1 VTKGRDDPCL
11 AEAAV
16 AVLGAIMIRVL
27 ICDDQTVVREGL
39 AAILSTD
46 PDVEVVGL
54 AGNGREAL
62 DLASG
67 LQPDVVLMD
76 LKMPVMNGVQAT
88 QRLHTQF
95 PGMPVLILTTYAD
108 DAWILDAV
116 RAGASG
122 YLLKDTRRD
131 ELVAAVKG
139 TAQGK
144 SFIDPSVA
152 GKLMRQ
158 LASAPGAPAH
168 AAVEAEAFTERELE
182 VLELLVQGHSN
193 PEIARRLYLA
203 AGTVRNYVSSIL
215 QKLGVPDRTQA
226 AVVAIQRGL
235 VKHGSREHL

>member
-1 VTKGRDDPCL
+1 
-11 AEAAV
+11 
-16 AVLGAIMIRVL
+16 MIRVL

-46 PDVEVVGL
+46 PEIKVVGL

-62 DLASG
+62 SLVPEA
-67 LQPDVVLMD
+67 QPDVVLMD
-76 LKMPVMNGVQAT
+76 LKMPVMNGVQTT
-88 QRLHTQF
+88 QRLHTHF
-95 PGMPVLILTTYAD
+95 PSVRVLVLTTYAD
-108 DAWILDAV
+108 EAWVLDAV

-139 TAQGK
+139 TAEGK
-144 SFIDPSVA
+144 SFLDPSVA

-158 LASAPGAPAH
+158 VAAAPA
-168 AAVEAEAFTERELE
+168 APAQESGQVETLTERELE
-182 VLELLVQGHSN
+182 ILQLLVQGHSN

-203 AGTVRNYVSSIL
+203 AGTVRNYVSNIL

-235 VKHGSREHL
+235 VKH

>member
-1 VTKGRDDPCL
+1 MV
-11 AEAAV
+11 
-16 AVLGAIMIRVL
+16 RVL

-39 AAILSTD
+39 AAILGTD
-46 PDVEVVGL
+46 SEIEVVAL
-54 AGNGREAL
+54 AADGREAL
-62 DLASG
+62 SLAPVA
-67 LQPDVVLMD
+67 QPDVVLMD
-76 LKMPVMNGVQAT
+76 LQMPVMNGVQAT
-88 QRLHTQF
+88 QRLHTLF
-95 PGMPVLILTTYAD
+95 PGVRVLVLTTYAD
-108 DAWILDAV
+108 DAWVLDAV

-131 ELVAAVKG
+131 ELVAAIKG

-144 SFIDPSVA
+144 SFVDPIVA

-158 LASAPGAPAH
+158 LASVPAAPVH
-168 AAVEAEAFTERELE
+168 DAAQAELFTERELE

-235 VKHGSREHL
+235 VRHRSHDRP